1 MTTQQMTNLL
11 AAALLTLT
19 LGGGAQAAEDEK
31 VGGGKFTTWVEFAS
45 DYVFRGESE
54 TNDGKIPS
62 LKGQLTWTH
71 DTGFFVAFYMAN
83 NLFPGGSEETK
94 FNNPNINAIYGP
106 SIGYAARDIGGTGIG
121 YNGYFFQYIY
131 PADNTS
137 NYLEMFNYVD
147 KQIGIVNLKLELSP
161 TLTEWFGIEDLMS
174 FNYAGHVAVSLPL
187 QFTLSGSVGY
197 QDFDYSGDAGFEDEE
212 SLDWTHWNV
221 GISRPV
227 WGFDLDL
234 RYHDTDIDGFHAFY
248 GTNTESNQ
256 IVDSRFVVAL
266 SKTF

>member
-1 MTTQQMTNLL
+1 MTKKQMANLL
-11 AAALLTLT
+11 AVALLTLAMS
-19 LGGGAQAAEDEK
+19 GGAHAAEDEIF
-31 VGGGKFTTWVEFAS
+31 GGGKFTTWVEFAS

-62 LKGQLTWTH
+62 LKGQITWTH
-71 DTGFFVAFYMAN
+71 KSGFYAAFYMAN

-94 FNNPNINAIYGP
+94 FNNPDINAIYGP
-106 SIGYAARDIGGTGIG
+106 SIGYAVSDIGGSGLN
-121 YNGYFFQYIY
+121 YNGSLFQYIY
-131 PADNTS
+131 PSDSDS

-147 KQIGIVNLKLELSP
+147 RQFGIVNLKLELSP

-174 FNYAGHVAVSLPL
+174 FNYAGHIAVTLPL

-197 QDFDYSGDAGFEDEE
+197 QDFDYSGDEDYEDRK
-212 SLDWTHWNV
+212 SLDWAHWNI

-227 WGFDLDL
+227 WGFGLDL

-248 GTNTESNQ
+248 GTNTDANQ
-256 IVDSRFVVAL
+256 IMQDRVVVAL